1 MENNFFKKFEEDVL
15 WQKEDTLFDAD
26 RIKSYTRKY
35 VLDKIQDKK
44 EKERGFFFEGI
55 VCDFFEYLGYRVTR
69 TKKTRDMGLD
79 GIVDVNI
86 MPLGEVKLGIQAK
99 WRKIG
104 SRDVDG
110 FIQSL
115 ENAEIKLGVIA
126 CRDSTRLQ
134 KYTLSAKIRSILLFR
149 DIEAKVKDI
158 PDIGIEP
165 VFILKLDDIVEVT
178 SKKIR
183 DIVSSTY
190 KR

>member
-1 MENNFFKKFEEDVL
+1 MENNFFKKLEEEAL
-15 WQKEDTLFDAD
+15 WHKEDTLFDAD
-26 RIKSYTRKY
+26 RIKSYARGY
-35 VLDKIQDKK
+35 ILNKIQEKK
-44 EKERGFFFEGI
+44 EKERGFFFEEI

-69 TKKTRDMGLD
+69 TKKTRDRGLD
-79 GIVDVNI
+79 GIVDVKI

-99 WRKIG
+99 WGRIDSG
-104 SRDVDG
+104 DVDG

-115 ENAEIKLGVIA
+115 ENAEIRLGVIA

-134 KYTLSAKIRSILLFR
+134 KYTLPAKIKSILFFR
-149 DIEAKVKDI
+149 NIKAKVKDI
-158 PDIGIEP
+158 PDVGIEP
-165 VFILKLDDIVEVT
+165 VFILKLDDMIEVT